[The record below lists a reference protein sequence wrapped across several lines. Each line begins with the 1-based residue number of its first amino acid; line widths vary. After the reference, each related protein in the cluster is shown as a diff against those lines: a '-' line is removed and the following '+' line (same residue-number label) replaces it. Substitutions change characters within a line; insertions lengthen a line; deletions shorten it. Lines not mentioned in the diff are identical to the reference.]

1 VVVVAALLPEPL
13 VLAVLEGVEPVGAI
27 LEA

>member
-1 VVVVAALLPEPL
+1 VVVVAALIPEPL
-13 VLAVLEGVEPVGAI
+13 GLAVLEEVEPVGAI

>member
-1 VVVVAALLPEPL
+1 VVVVVALIPEPL
-13 VLAVLEGVEPVGAI
+13 VLAVLEEVEPVGAI